1 MPSLRTDRLELT
13 AFADEHLAELH
24 ALFTDAE
31 VRRFLLDDAVVPR
44 EWVAEEIRASR
55 DRFAMGIG
63 GIWAV
68 REIGSR
74 PIAGFVGYR
83 HFFEPPDLQ
92 LLYGFLPAYWRRGLA
107 VEAAREAIRYGFED
121 LGLSEIHAAADA
133 PNEASARVLVRLGFT
148 ESHQAGAPEG
158 TRCYMLRRESFVGL
172 GDRVSAGLGDSASA
186 GLGEPRSPGF
196 IDPRPPEA
204 PPR

>member
-1 MPSLRTDRLELT
+1 
-13 AFADEHLAELH
+13 
-24 ALFTDAE
+24 
-31 VRRFLLDDAVVPR
+31 
-44 EWVAEEIRASR
+44 
-55 DRFAMGIG
+55 MGIG

-107 VEAAREAIRYGFED
+107 VEAARAAIRYGFEE
-121 LGLSEIHAAADA
+121 LGLPEIHAAADA

-148 ESHQAGAPEG
+148 ESPQAGAPEG
-158 TRCYMLRRESFVGL
+158 TRCYVLRRGSFVGL
-172 GDRVSAGLGDSASA
+172 GDRASA
-186 GLGEPRSPGF
+186 GFSEPRSGGIIEPRSPGF
-196 IDPRPPEA
+196 IDPRPPES